1 MKKKKLLTLFAAL
14 TAGSVLL
21 LGGCGVDLTAI
32 NTADTDISA
41 ELETE
46 NLTDGTILVHSVWY
60 SSDESCLSGAVIT
73 LSSDDGELFSGTTD
87 DSGCLEECTLPGNTT
102 ITCEIT
108 DSTGEVLAEAEIV
121 FKLSS
126 DYSDL
131 TIYTSDSEAESSQ
144 CILEIPTEKTDI
156 RAAIFVT
163 EDGGL
168 IFANLTPYTESGDET
183 DEAADSED
191 EAASDDAADSS
202 ESTDTQ
208 DTSDGETAS
217 EGDSTTT
224 EDGTADGG
232 DGAADGG
239 DTADGNDGTTT
250 EADAATEADTAG
262 EGTAA
267 DGTAAE

>member
-1 MKKKKLLTLFAAL
+1 L

-21 LGGCGVDLTAI
+21 LSGCGVDLTAI

-46 NLTDGTILVHSVWY
+46 NLSDGTILVHSVWY
-60 SSDESCLSGAVIT
+60 SSDESSLSGAVIT

-108 DSTGEVLAEAEIV
+108 DSTGELLAEAEIV

-131 TIYTSDSEAESSQ
+131 TIYNTSDSEAENSQ

-168 IFANLTPYTESGDET
+168 SFANLTPYTESDDET
-183 DEAADSED
+183 DDAADSED
-191 EAASDDAADSS
+191 EAASDDTADGS
-202 ESTDTQ
+202 ESADTQ
-208 DTSDGETAS
+208 ETSDGETAS

-224 EDGTADGG
+224 GDGTADGG
-232 DGAADGG
+232 DGTATEGDTADGGDGTTDGG
-239 DTADGNDGTTT
+239 DTADGGDGTATEGDTT
-250 EADAATEADTAG
+250 TEADTAG

-267 DGTAAE
+267 E